1 MSVYLVMMK
10 PLSHHMQPD
19 DGQLV
24 VGDAYALYLVA
35 LTNDESLAAK
45 EETLMHHEH
54 LRMSGRS

>member
-1 MSVYLVMMK
+1 
-10 PLSHHMQPD
+10 MQPD